1 MNEELEILLKA
12 LKQGYV
18 YYPLNIPKD
27 CYRYRVEGL
36 HYNRFTDKYYIYV
49 TDGVSNL
56 FFEDFG
62 KTWNLKGLDSKDDI
76 LFQELFEENFN

>member
-12 LKQGYV
+12 LKQGYI
-18 YYPLNIPKD
+18 YYPLNNPKD
-27 CYRYRVEGL
+27 CFRYRVEGL
-36 HYNRFTDKYYIYV
+36 MYNRFSDKYYIYV
-49 TDGVSNL
+49 ADGVDNL

-62 KTWNLKGLDSKDDI
+62 KTWNLNGLNSKDDI